1 MASVNGGT
9 QPRWRNDG
17 NELYYIEGEAIV
29 TVSVATESGF
39 TLGCP
44 QRLLEDPSL
53 TTVGTDYGAYDV
65 SAGGQRLVMTAPVEA
80 DGEQTAPPVIR
91 IVLNWYEEFRDWDWD
106 WDWDRDR

>member
-1 MASVNGGT
+1 MTSVNRGT

-29 TVSVATESGF
+29 AVSVATESDF
-39 TLGCP
+39 TLGRL

-53 TTVGTDYGAYDV
+53 TTVDNNYGAYDV

-91 IVLNWYEEFRDWDWD
+91 IVLNWYEEFRDR
-106 WDWDRDR
+106 DRDRDRDR